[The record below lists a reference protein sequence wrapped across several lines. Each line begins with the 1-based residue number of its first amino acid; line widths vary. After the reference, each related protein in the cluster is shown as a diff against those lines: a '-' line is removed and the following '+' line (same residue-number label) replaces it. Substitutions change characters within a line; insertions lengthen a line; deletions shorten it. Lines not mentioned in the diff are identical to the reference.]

1 MYRITSLALLL
12 AGLCCSA
19 ALAQNNSE
27 TCQLTVRVRTM
38 QDREYARPLQV
49 ELLSRGGTPISAAQT
64 NGTGNADFQVMSGGT
79 YRVQVSG
86 QGVETTTAEFR
97 IPDGEQVHMETVN
110 VKPSSPTNQQHEA
123 QGSSPT
129 ISLAEMNIPDK
140 ARDELQ
146 KGMGAFGKGDMEK
159 AQQRFEKAISIYPQY
174 ARAYAAE
181 GIIAVKSGDRVKAKT
196 LFSKAIEVDDKFVPA
211 YLDLA
216 RVAFQDKNYVEAESL
231 LRKVMVIN
239 PSVPDAVALLASA
252 EYMNKEYD
260 NALADARRT
269 HTLLNHEQFA
279 DVHLLAGKILEMQD
293 RAPEAIAEYQLFLK
307 EDPNSPQVPMV
318 QKEVGQL
325 EATKQ

>member
-1 MYRITSLALLL
+1 MYRITILALFS
-12 AGLCCSA
+12 AGLCCT
-19 ALAQNNSE
+19 ALAQNNSD

-38 QDREYARPLQV
+38 QEREYTRPLQV
-49 ELLSRGGTPISAAQT
+49 ELLSHGGTPISAAQT
-64 NGTGNADFQVMSGGT
+64 NGTGNADFQVMSGVV
-79 YRVQVSG
+79 YRIQVSG

-110 VKPSSPTNQQHEA
+110 VKASAPTNEQREA
-123 QGSSPT
+123 QGSSAT

-146 KGMGAFGKGDMEK
+146 KGMEAFAKGDMEK

-196 LFSKAIEVDDKFVPA
+196 LFSKAIEVDDKFLPA

-216 RVAFQDKNYVEAESL
+216 RLEFQEKHYTDAESL
-231 LRKVMVIN
+231 LRKVMVLN
-239 PSVPDAVALLASA
+239 PSIPDAVALLASA

-269 HTLLNHEQFA
+269 HTLSNHEQFA

-293 RAPEAIAEYQLFLK
+293 HAPEAIAEYQLFLK
-307 EDPNSPQVPMV
+307 ENPNSPQVPMV
-318 QKEVGQL
+318 QKEVAQL